1 MEQKEAFVE
10 VIENTLRNIAE
21 GGIDK
26 KALQA
31 GLNYYEFRFR
41 EADFGSYPRGLMYG
55 LQLFDSWLY
64 DEEKPFIHM
73 EAIPTFE
80 FLKSQ
85 IETGYFEQ
93 LIRDYLLENPHGAIV
108 IIRPEKG
115 RTARMDRELAE
126 KLQAYKESLSEEE
139 IEKLVQDTKIWKRI
153 RKKNLRRKI
162 WRRFRCLE
170 EKIFP
175 RKSRLSIIQRWRST
189 Q

>member
-1 MEQKEAFVE
+1 MMK
-10 VIENTLRNIAE
+10 
-21 GGIDK
+21 
-26 KALQA
+26 
-31 GLNYYEFRFR
+31 
-41 EADFGSYPRGLMYG
+41 
-55 LQLFDSWLY
+55 
-64 DEEKPFIHM
+64 EKPFIHM

-139 IEKLVQDTKIWKRI
+139 IEKLVQDTKDLEAYQEEESAPEDLAKIPV
-153 RKKNLRRKI
+153 LRREDISPEIAPVYNTEMEIDSVKTI
-162 WRRFRCLE
+162 YHNVE
-170 EKIFP
+170 TNGIGM
-175 RKSRLSIIQRWRST
+175 
-189 Q
+189 

>member
-1 MEQKEAFVE
+1 
-10 VIENTLRNIAE
+10 
-21 GGIDK
+21 
-26 KALQA
+26 
-31 GLNYYEFRFR
+31 
-41 EADFGSYPRGLMYG
+41 
-55 LQLFDSWLY
+55 
-64 DEEKPFIHM
+64 M

-139 IEKLVQDTKIWKRI
+139 IEKLVQDTKDLEAYQEE
-153 RKKNLRRKI
+153 NLRRKI

-175 RKSRLSIIQRWRST
+175 GNRACL
-189 Q
+189 